1 MNPTPSTMA
10 PEMEY
15 MLDTNT
21 VSYFLK
27 GEERVTERV
36 VNTPVESLC
45 ISSITKAELF
55 FGLARRPEATNLRR
69 LVDEFLLRV
78 EVLAWDSEVA
88 EVYGRMRANLQ
99 NRGRQIKSHDMLIA
113 AHALTVGVVLVTSDS
128 EFHWIEKLQTR
139 DWRSP

>member
-1 MNPTPSTMA
+1 
-10 PEMEY
+10 MEY

-21 VSYFLK
+21 VSYFLR

-45 ISSITKAELF
+45 ISALTKAELF

-69 LVDEFLLRV
+69 LVNEFLLRV
-78 EVLAWDSEVA
+78 EVLAWGSEVA

-99 NRGRQIKSHDMLIA
+99 KRGRQIKSHDMLIA
-113 AHALTVGVVLVTSDS
+113 AHALAVGVVLVTSDS
-128 EFHWIEKLQTR
+128 EFHWIENLETT

>member
-1 MNPTPSTMA
+1 
-10 PEMEY
+10 MEY

-36 VNTPVESLC
+36 VNSPVESLC
-45 ISSITKAELF
+45 ISAITKAELF

-78 EVLAWDSEVA
+78 EVLAWDSDVA
-88 EVYGRMRANLQ
+88 EVYGGMRASLQ
-99 NRGRQIKSHDMLIA
+99 KRGRRIKSHDMLIA
-113 AHALTVGVVLVTSDS
+113 AHALVVGAVLVTSDR
-128 EFHWIEKLQTR
+128 EFHWIENLETR

>member
-1 MNPTPSTMA
+1 
-10 PEMEY
+10 MEY

-21 VSYFLK
+21 VSCFLK

-36 VNTPVESLC
+36 VNTPVELLC
-45 ISSITKAELF
+45 ISALTKAELF

-69 LVDEFLLRV
+69 LVHEFLLRV

-99 NRGRQIKSHDMLIA
+99 KRGRRIKSHDMLIA
-113 AHALTVGVVLVTSDS
+113 AHALAVGVVLVTSDS
-128 EFHWIEKLQTR
+128 EFHWVENLETR
-139 DWRSP
+139 NWRSP